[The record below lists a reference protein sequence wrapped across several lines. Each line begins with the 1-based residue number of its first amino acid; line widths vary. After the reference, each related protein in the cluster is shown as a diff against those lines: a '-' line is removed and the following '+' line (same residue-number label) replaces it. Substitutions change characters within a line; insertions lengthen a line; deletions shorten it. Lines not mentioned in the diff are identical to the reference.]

1 MYALLEERFHHEFPP
16 CRVAERTKKN
26 LSLENSRLLEELE
39 SVYQQLEVQLT
50 TSREEARVTYDELER
65 KNRLLERQL
74 VELKQAYREVKEAET
89 KVIRSSRLA
98 AMGELAASIVHE
110 INNPLTVIQG
120 RVELMLLQGDL
131 EPHQLESLHA
141 VLDQNRRLENL
152 VHNVLSFSR
161 SQSAQPQLIDINA
174 LLKEVLS
181 LLGDLKKQAARIE
194 TALGESLPQVYTD
207 PGPLQQVFMNLF
219 LNAMDAKP
227 KDGSLNV
234 RTSLTKCSSVLQR
247 EKALGRPHV
256 LALKRDD
263 ESEREDPMISVEI
276 SDQGIGIPEDTLQ
289 KIFEAFFTTKPKGKG
304 TGLGLSISKTILEKC
319 GGNILAASRA
329 GEGTT
334 FCVFL
339 PVWKE
344 KEVRT

>member
-1 MYALLEERFHHEFPP
+1 MNSLPAGFPNP
-16 CRVAERTKKN
+16 RNKN
-26 LSLENSRLLEELE
+26 ISLENSRLLKELE

-50 TSREEARVTYDELER
+50 TSREEARVTYDELEL

-74 VELKQAYREVKEAET
+74 VELKQAYREVKEAEN

-120 RVELMLLQGDL
+120 RVELMLMQGDL
-131 EPHQLESLHA
+131 APHQQESLHA
-141 VLDQNRRLENL
+141 VLDQNKRLGNL

-161 SQSAQPQLIDINA
+161 SQPTQPQLIDIND

-181 LLGDLKKQAARIE
+181 LLGDLKKQAATIE
-194 TALGESLPQVYTD
+194 TAMDESLPQVYTD

-227 KDGSLNV
+227 KKGSLNV
-234 RTSLTKCSSVLQR
+234 RTSLTKCSSILQR

-256 LALKRDD
+256 LALERHD
-263 ESEREDPMISVEI
+263 ESEREAPMISVEI
-276 SDQGIGIPEDTLQ
+276 SDQGTGIPEDTLH
-289 KIFEAFFTTKPKGKG
+289 KIFRAFFTTKPKDKG
-304 TGLGLSISKTILEKC
+304 TGLGLSISKTILERC

-339 PVWKE
+339 PVGKE